1 MKKLFCLLAILFSI
15 NTCFALSEDYHVL
28 RDQSLAFY
36 SPSSQTW
43 SSEQIYDDSIVINKK
58 LYEGTGAYSVYNYS
72 DGSLAFALATG
83 DEFIYN
89 GNFIIVDNNLLKF
102 SKLVYNFGSFQE
114 EQLSEEEI
122 QSIFPDIEII
132 KVSWFD
138 EDNMMWL
145 HKPLK
150 KDKTILL
157 LNDTDRF
164 FHRFECKSKNSQ
176 DEDIKN
182 LITFSRY
189 GMYKFKHF
197 GERNGKIVF
206 LIR

>member
-1 MKKLFCLLAILFSI
+1 MKKIFFLLATLFSI
-15 NTCFALSEDYHVL
+15 NTSFALSEDYHVL
-28 RDQSLAFY
+28 QNDALAFY
-36 SPSSQTW
+36 SPSTNTW
-43 SSEQIYDDSIVINKK
+43 SVEQVYDDSLVLNKK
-58 LYEGTGAYSVYNYS
+58 LFEGTGAYSVYNYS

-83 DEFIYN
+83 DEFIYD
-89 GNFIIVDNNLLKF
+89 GKFIIVDNNLLKF
-102 SKLVYNFGSFQE
+102 SKLVYNSGSFNE
-114 EQLSEEEI
+114 EILNEEEI
-122 QSIFPDIEII
+122 QSIFPDVEII

-145 HKPLK
+145 HKPFK
-150 KDKTILL
+150 KNKTILL

-176 DEDIKN
+176 DTDVKN

-197 GERNGKIVF
+197 GERNGRIVF